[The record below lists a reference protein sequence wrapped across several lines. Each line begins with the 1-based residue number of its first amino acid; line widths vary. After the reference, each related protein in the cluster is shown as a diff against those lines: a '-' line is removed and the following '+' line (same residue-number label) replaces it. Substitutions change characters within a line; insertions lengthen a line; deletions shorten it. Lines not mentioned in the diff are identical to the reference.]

1 MQGLIVKKVWKITW
15 QVCWSKSS
23 SFNDLFILFPFM
35 YKCISICKRVY
46 MNSRAHGGKMHKVPW
61 TWIHIWLWAAW
72 QTLWE
77 QISDCWK
84 RSKYSQLLSH
94 PSNSLELKLRVNKAL
109 LKNFIC
115 FIMVF
120 FWSIYMLDAS
130 PWHVL
135 T

>member
-1 MQGLIVKKVWKITW
+1 M
-15 QVCWSKSS
+15 C
-23 SFNDLFILFPFM
+23 
-35 YKCISICKRVY
+35 KCISIYKRVY

-61 TWIHIWLWAAW
+61 TWIHIWLWAVW

-77 QISDCWK
+77 QISDRWK

-120 FWSIYMLDAS
+120 SEAYTCLMLHLGMFLPNKWWQIMWICSFLMFWTWWNLSLKRIFKI
-130 PWHVL
+130 
-135 T
+135 